1 MAIVFGA
8 VWKLTDVENC
18 FNRIHYAWLD
28 VKLLRLRRNV
38 EPVGNHKFNQSVV
51 ATGVAFFSLE
61 VWRIHIPNGH
71 NEKMLSLL
79 TKTVFT
85 VSETISTKCLL
96 LFVLRVVFYILH
108 IKRGYFGNVN
118 CAWKRFVIFV
128 LQQRIMTPFLWPFIL
143 LYLSSISDL

>member
-18 FNRIHYAWLD
+18 FNRIHNAWLD
-28 VKLLRLRRNV
+28 ITLLRLRRNV

-51 ATGVAFFSLE
+51 ATGVAFLSLE

-85 VSETISTKCLL
+85 VSETISPKCLL
-96 LFVLRVVFYILH
+96 PFVLRVVFYILH
-108 IKRGYFGNVN
+108 IKRGYIGKVN
-118 CAWKRFVIFV
+118 CAWKRFVIFFHSNV
-128 LQQRIMTPFLWPFIL
+128 LWLHFLSFVL
-143 LYLSSISDL
+143 LHLSFISDS